1 MKFQSLD
8 DFFINKNCIGNY
20 ENRIFF
26 FSYQA
31 IIAKIQI
38 VYIYYHLKKKRIEL
52 SVDNSNKSCKQNV
65 DRIFYQIEKR
75 YFCNENKAVYKYYLS
90 PKRSLKYDL
99 PLQNNLGESPNNKM
113 LTCTGIIQQI

>member
-38 VYIYYHLKKKRIEL
+38 VYIYYQLKKKKEL
-52 SVDNSNKSCKQNV
+52 NYQLIFQINV
-65 DRIFYQIEKR
+65 VNR
-75 YFCNENKAVYKYYLS
+75 
-90 PKRSLKYDL
+90 
-99 PLQNNLGESPNNKM
+99 M
-113 LTCTGIIQQI
+113 LTKFIKIDI